1 MSSDNRVKSKVVPTR
16 VCIPRPLPSTQYTH
30 THIQTQKG
38 LVCDEKN
45 TDLEAVCFHKC
56 VVTLVIHKVALAM
69 KHLNPKGLRAMAWCT
84 TAGGGERGCAFMGRG
99 ERENKTKQGQHVGT
113 AVVVT
118 DKCP

>member
-84 TAGGGERGCAFMGRG
+84 TAGGVSEVVHLWAGGRER
-99 ERENKTKQGQHVGT
+99 TKQNRGNMW
-113 AVVVT
+113 ARLSW
-118 DKCP
+118 